1 MKDEKRFSDFV
12 YKFCTVWA
20 IYVQNLFEKR
30 QDFML
35 KILKT
40 KDSVENKEDIKKNLE
55 KLAANNIISNRGN
68 LLTYPIKRV
77 KENTKYIFLVYTL
90 LNEHIKIGIPIH
102 PAGEWLLDNYYIKQI
117 GLYDYSLSY
126 VVENIDYFRNR
137 DGIDY
142 KIMSDAYFNVF
153 PNGKQGVSMS
163 IEEYAEAYVTY
174 TPEELQISSKNLK
187 ISNDKTLIKK

>member
-1 MKDEKRFSDFV
+1 
-12 YKFCTVWA
+12 
-20 IYVQNLFEKR
+20 
-30 QDFML
+30 ML

-102 PAGEWLLDNYYIKQI
+102 PAGEWLLDNYYI
-117 GLYDYSLSY
+117 
-126 VVENIDYFRNR
+126 
-137 DGIDY
+137 
-142 KIMSDAYFNVF
+142 
-153 PNGKQGVSMS
+153 
-163 IEEYAEAYVTY
+163 IEKA
-174 TPEELQISSKNLK
+174 SKNVQKDLTRKKYKNLPSLLDNSYDKKYMSRIYYMANEIVSNTDGK
-187 ISNDKTLIKK
+187 I

>member
-1 MKDEKRFSDFV
+1 MKDEKKFSAVV

-102 PAGEWLLDNYYIKQI
+102 PAGEWLLDNYYII
-117 GLYDYSLSY
+117 
-126 VVENIDYFRNR
+126 
-137 DGIDY
+137 
-142 KIMSDAYFNVF
+142 
-153 PNGKQGVSMS
+153 
-163 IEEYAEAYVTY
+163 
-174 TPEELQISSKNLK
+174 
-187 ISNDKTLIKK
+187 

>member
-1 MKDEKRFSDFV
+1 MIASKEVIDVSKVFTLVLENS
-12 YKFCTVWA
+12 
-20 IYVQNLFEKR
+20 NNEP
-30 QDFML
+30 
-35 KILKT
+35 KILLAFASSQDDINFKLYDLFT
-40 KDSVENKEDIKKNLE
+40 NEFLCDFNVKNIDNIQFSKNDRLIGYDESDCSNKSE
-55 KLAANNIISNRGN
+55 
-68 LLTYPIKRV
+68 
-77 KENTKYIFLVYTL
+77 
-90 LNEHIKIGIPIH
+90 
-102 PAGEWLLDNYYIKQI
+102 LLDNYYIKQI

-126 VVENIDYFRNR
+126 VVENIDYFKNR

-142 KIMSDAYFNVF
+142 KIMSDAYFYVF